1 MKYDVAPTATN
12 VSTNVPIASARIM
25 LIRLPGKLVSKRAL
39 LVVADALTVL
49 VTVVF
54 VVVAAAFFG
63 VDLAAA
69 TFFVVLF
76 VAIVPPYKY

>member
-1 MKYDVAPTATN
+1 MSVQ
-12 VSTNVPIASARIM
+12 NVPIASARIM

-69 TFFVVLF
+69 TFFGGLVRSHSPSL
-76 VAIVPPYKY
+76 